1 MRPGGK
7 ITADVWRGR
16 LARETVDH
24 CDRQGMGSNLSENH
38 VPLILHQR
46 NSAGVQAGESGRSTQ
61 MPRTY
66 IPCATINYRMPT
78 GKLHIV
84 PLGGL
89 GEFGMNCMAI
99 RWGDDIIVIDG
110 GLMFPEAELLGVD
123 IVVPDI
129 SYLIENRLRVKGI
142 ILTHGHEDHIGGLP
156 WILSELNVPVW
167 GTEFTLAYVEDK
179 LEEHGLLDDADLREI
194 RAGESFQIGP
204 FTISPIQVTH
214 SLVDCV
220 ALAVH
225 TPLGVIIHTG
235 DFKVDPTPTDN
246 RLFDL
251 HAFAEYG
258 KTGVLA
264 LFQDSTNVERKGY
277 TPSERAVRR
286 KFDEVF
292 AHTKRRLFISC
303 FSSSIH
309 RIKLAVEMAWQH
321 GRKVAFAG
329 RSMNNSAEIAED
341 LGYIEIPEGLLIHP
355 GEMKNF
361 PPEKVCVLI
370 SGTQGEPMS
379 ALSRAAVDN
388 HKHAKIEKGDT
399 VMLSS
404 RIIPGNEKAIYRM
417 IDHLF
422 RREAHVIYD
431 DGSSPPVHVSGHAS
445 QEELKL
451 IINLVK
457 PKYFIPIHGEYR
469 QLKLHAEMAAAM
481 KGSVGNVILI
491 ESGDVLEFDELS
503 ARKAGRVN
511 VGRVCIDSGSRTDVV
526 EDLIVKDRRHLSED
540 GIVLPIIAINKLTG
554 KVETTP
560 EIVTRGFSPGE
571 DGFVGGARQIVM
583 QTLDSSSAEEKAD
596 YGVIKEK
603 IRADLKRYVSKQT
616 QKRPLIMPVIL
627 EI

>member
-1 MRPGGK
+1 
-7 ITADVWRGR
+7 
-16 LARETVDH
+16 
-24 CDRQGMGSNLSENH
+24 
-38 VPLILHQR
+38 
-46 NSAGVQAGESGRSTQ
+46 
-61 MPRTY
+61 MPS
-66 IPCATINYRMPT
+66 

-89 GEFGMNCMAI
+89 GEFGMNCMAV
-99 RWGDDIIVIDG
+99 RWGDDIIVVDAG
-110 GLMFPEAELLGVD
+110 MMFPEAELLGVD

-129 SYLIENRLRVKGI
+129 SYLIENRQKVRAIV
-142 ILTHGHEDHIGGLP
+142 LTHGHEDHIGALP

-167 GTEFTLAYVEDK
+167 GTEFTLAYIEDK
-179 LEEHGLLDDADLREI
+179 LDEHGLLDNADLREI
-194 RAGESFQIGP
+194 RPGDRFKIGP
-204 FTISPIQVTH
+204 FTIHPIQVTH

-220 ALAVH
+220 ALAIH
-225 TPLGVIIHTG
+225 TPLGVMIHTG

-258 KTGVLA
+258 KEGVLA
-264 LFQDSTNVERKGY
+264 LFQDSTNVERRGY

-292 AHTKRRLFISC
+292 ARTERRLFISC

-309 RIKLAVEMAWQH
+309 RIKLAVELAWEH
-321 GRKVAFAG
+321 KRKVAFVG
-329 RSMNNSAEIAED
+329 RSMNSSSEIAED
-341 LGYIEIPEGLLIHP
+341 LGYLEIPDGLLIHP
-355 GEMKNF
+355 GEIKNF
-361 PPEKVCVLI
+361 APEKVCVMI

-399 VMLSS
+399 VVLSS

-431 DGSSPPVHVSGHAS
+431 DGSSPPIHVSGHAS

-469 QLKLHAEMAAAM
+469 QLKLHAELAQSMR
-481 KGSVGNVILI
+481 GSVGNVMLI
-491 ESGDVLEFDELS
+491 ESGDILEFDELG
-503 ARKAGRVN
+503 ARKAGKVN
-511 VGRVCIDSGSRTDVV
+511 VGRICIDSGSRTDVV
-526 EDLIVKDRRHLSED
+526 EDLVIKDRRHLSED
-540 GIVLPIIAINKLTG
+540 GFVLPIIAINKLTG
-554 KVETTP
+554 KVEVTP
-560 EIVTRGFSPGE
+560 EIVTRGFSGGE
-571 DGFVGGARQIVM
+571 NGFWDEARAVVQ
-583 QTLDSSSAEEKAD
+583 QTLGQSSEEERAD

-603 IRADLKRYVSKQT
+603 IRADLKRFISKQT

>member
-1 MRPGGK
+1 
-7 ITADVWRGR
+7 
-16 LARETVDH
+16 
-24 CDRQGMGSNLSENH
+24 
-38 VPLILHQR
+38 
-46 NSAGVQAGESGRSTQ
+46 
-61 MPRTY
+61 MP
-66 IPCATINYRMPT
+66 A

-89 GEFGMNCMAI
+89 GEFGMNCMAV
-99 RWGDDIIVIDG
+99 RWGNDIIVIDA

-129 SYLIENRLRVKGI
+129 SYLLENRDHVRAI
-142 ILTHGHEDHIGGLP
+142 ILTHGHEDHIGALP
-156 WILSELNVPVW
+156 SVLTDLNVPVY
-167 GTEFTLAYVEDK
+167 GTEFTLAYVENK
-179 LEEHGLLDDADLREI
+179 LEEHGLLDDAKLHEI
-194 RAGESFQIGP
+194 RPGERFTIGP
-204 FTISPIQVTH
+204 FTINPIRVTH

-220 ALAVH
+220 AFAIH

-258 KTGVLA
+258 KEGVLA
-264 LFQDSTNVERKGY
+264 LFQDSTNVERTGY

-286 KFDEVF
+286 KFEEVF
-292 AHTKRRLFISC
+292 SMTNRRLFISC

-309 RIKLAVEMAWQH
+309 RIKLAFDLALEY
-321 GRKVAFAG
+321 GRKVALVG
-329 RSMNNSAEIAED
+329 RSMTESTEIAQD
-341 LGYIEIPEGLLIHP
+341 LDYIDIPDGLLIHP
-355 GEMKNF
+355 GDIKKY
-361 PPEKVCVLI
+361 PAEKVCVMI

-379 ALSRAAVDN
+379 GLSRAAVDN

-399 VMLSS
+399 VVLSS

-422 RREAHVIYD
+422 RREAHVIYE
-431 DGSSPPVHVSGHAS
+431 DGSNPPIHVSGHAS

-457 PKYFIPIHGEYR
+457 PQYFIPIHGEYR
-469 QLKLHAEMAAAM
+469 QLRRHGELARGMHGAV
-481 KGSVGNVILI
+481 GSVMMI
-491 ESGDVLEFDELS
+491 ESGDILEFDELG

-511 VGRVCIDSGSRTDVV
+511 VGRVCIDSNSMGDVV
-526 EDLIVKDRRHLSED
+526 EELIIRDRRHLSED

-554 KVETTP
+554 RVEGPP
-560 EIVTRGFSPGE
+560 EIVTRGFAAVGE
-571 DGFVGGARQIVM
+571 NGFMNDARNVVVN
-583 QTLDSSSAEEKAD
+583 TLEVSSNEEKAD

-603 IRADLKRYVSKQT
+603 IRQDLKRFIVKNTSR
-616 QKRPLIMPVIL
+616 RPLIMPVIL